1 MSQIRHIFSSR
12 CRVLNNQWHITTLIS
27 LRHHT
32 GRSATTK
39 VDLGIRYFQN
49 SVPKSANGN
58 KELINETG
66 DVKDEVSHSTVQN
79 VIETSKT
86 IKDSSHS
93 SEPIKVYIDADSQH
107 DSTTKR
113 KPKGSI
119 PRSNKMPSRPTISEN
134 DIEEKFIKGGSGKG
148 GQKINKTNS
157 KVQLTYIP
165 TGLVVTSQA
174 TRSRDQNRKIARQIL
189 AAKVEEM
196 EKGEDSRTAI
206 VIKRKQMVKAR
217 AKRKTKAKYKKLAEK
232 EHDNAASVLKSGNE
246 IEGGLEDEDDDI
258 AVIIEEDEF
267 GDPVKTKN

>member
-1 MSQIRHIFSSR
+1 MSQIRHIFS
-12 CRVLNNQWHITTLIS
+12 RVLNNQWHITTLIN

-39 VDLGIRYFQN
+39 VDLGIRYFQS
-49 SVPKSANGN
+49 SVPKSTNGN

-79 VIETSKT
+79 VNETSKT
-86 IKDSSHS
+86 ITDSSNS
-93 SEPIKVYIDADSQH
+93 SDSIKVFTDADKQH
-107 DSTTKR
+107 DSITKQ

-196 EKGEDSRTAI
+196 EKGENSRTAI

-232 EHDNAASVLKSGNE
+232 ENDNAASVLESGNE
-246 IEGGLEDEDDDI
+246 IEGGLEDEGDDI

-267 GDPVKTKN
+267 DDPVKTKN